1 MHEKYKKIFDLYID
15 DDYYTEQINN
25 DEQYIKI
32 SKQISLIQNELKIYL
47 NSVNNDGQTIE
58 KLDDAYMK
66 LSDIYRYYDFV
77 EGFSLGILT
86 GLHCHHTKQELVKK
100 ISKIITDSAGG
111 Q

>member
-15 DDYYTEQINN
+15 DNYYTEQINN

-66 LSDIYRYYDFV
+66 LSDIYRYYNLSKAFP
-77 EGFSLGILT
+77 LGY
-86 GLHCHHTKQELVKK
+86 
-100 ISKIITDSAGG
+100 
-111 Q
+111 